1 MPSYR
6 VPPVSGLT
14 ELLPRPNDSPMGG
27 SPMDKMVQTTAMRL
41 VEQAIGLLRKA
52 ARLDPML
59 RGKISDALEPFGAS
73 VPDDGGDEPSGEPMR
88 PRGMQS
94 PSQTY

>member
-6 VPPVSGLT
+6 VPPVPGLT
-14 ELLPRPNDSPMGG
+14 EQASQSGG
-27 SPMDKMVQTTAMRL
+27 SPLDSMVQTTAMRL
-41 VEQAIGLLRKA
+41 VEQAIALLRKA

-73 VPDDGGDEPSGEPMR
+73 VPDDGGDESSGEPMR
-88 PRGMQS
+88 PRGMHTAS
-94 PSQTY
+94 RNY